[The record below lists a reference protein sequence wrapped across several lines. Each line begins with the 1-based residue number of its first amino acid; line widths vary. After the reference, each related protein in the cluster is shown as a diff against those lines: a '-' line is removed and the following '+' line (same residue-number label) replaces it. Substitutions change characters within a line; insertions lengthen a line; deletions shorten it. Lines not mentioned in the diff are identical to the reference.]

1 MALQPTSLSDLDPEI
16 LDNLPLD
23 IRDKISSGEIDKLP
37 DNNLNA
43 IPDSLSSK
51 IPPSLIEA
59 ANSNPT
65 LTLILVVA
73 GTIGVIGFGY
83 GVMKSGFKSAFFFG
97 AVAIAAWTYYALL

>member
-1 MALQPTSLSDLDPEI
+1 MALQPTTLSELDSEI
-16 LDNLPLD
+16 LEKLPLS

-37 DNNLNA
+37 DNVLDA
-43 IPDSLSSK
+43 IPDSLSNQ

-73 GTIGVIGFGY
+73 GTLGVIGFIY
-83 GVMKSGFKSAFFFG
+83 GVMKSGMKTAFFFG
-97 AVAIAAWTYYALL
+97 AIAIAAWVYYALL